1 MNFISEINN
10 LKSDNNFVMSQKY
23 SSIRSFISEI
33 NRNIDNKVV
42 IVNQRLNKNIDKSIE
57 ELRGIYISD
66 DGFIEIICNSG
77 LKINIKINSNLG
89 YEKIDNEIYKIYD
102 RKTYVLIVDLNM
114 QNIELNR
121 FREVLNTK

>member
-10 LKSDNNFVMSQKY
+10 LKSDNNFVMSQKH
-23 SSIRSFISEI
+23 SSIRSFIAEI

-66 DGFIEIICNSG
+66 DGFIEIIGNSD
-77 LKINIKINSNLG
+77 LKINVKINSNLG

-121 FREVLNTK
+121 FREVLNIK